1 MSTPAELRRDLA
13 ALDRIASTDLAAMWR
28 QVTTAAQARQALNDI
43 LPALL
48 QTYGAAAAT
57 LAADWYD
64 EARAKAGIGGR
75 FSAIPVDIADPGG
88 EALAGWA
95 ANTATDLTTMQ
106 ALVAGGFQ
114 RRVANFARGTVMGSS
129 VADRRARG
137 WRRTGLGGCDW
148 CQMLIGRGAVYTQAS
163 VQFSSHD
170 HCRCGA
176 EPAWS
181 D

>member
-1 MSTPAELRRDLA
+1 MSTPAELRNDLTALNRVA
-13 ALDRIASTDLAAMWR
+13 ATDLAAMWR

-48 QTYGAAAAT
+48 RTYGDAAAT

-64 EARAKAGIGGR
+64 EARVKAGIGGR
-75 FSAIPVDIADPGG
+75 FSAIPVDISDPGG
-88 EALAGWA
+88 AALAGWA
-95 ANTATDLTTMQ
+95 AEAAADITTMQ

-137 WRRTGLGGCDW
+137 WRRTGLGGCEF
-148 CQMLIGRGAVYTQAS
+148 CQMLIGRGAVYTEAS
-163 VQFSSHD
+163 ADFESHD
-170 HCRCGA
+170 NCRCGA
-176 EPAWS
+176 EPAWN
-181 D
+181 